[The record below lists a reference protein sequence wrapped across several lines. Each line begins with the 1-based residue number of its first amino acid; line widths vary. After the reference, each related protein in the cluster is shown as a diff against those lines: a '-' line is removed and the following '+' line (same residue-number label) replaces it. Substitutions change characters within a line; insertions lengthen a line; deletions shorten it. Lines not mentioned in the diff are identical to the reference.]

1 MANNKDISTIIKNA
15 VTCATKVCEFIE
27 VLVADSTVIVNAADT
42 TLSIVPVGFSTGI
55 YLGTAYNISDP
66 VIKHD
71 NAIANKLITAWNKY
85 ECLITQLPVELFVE
99 DLRAI
104 PEYEELIAMKASEG
118 GGFCKLA
125 GKSLYSN
132 YLLPIFT
139 GLPTLNKDDRASIII
154 RRFDSNILLMEYHIY
169 KKKMKKEFTLIF
181 NTVDM
186 NRSILEQQFTVY

>member
-1 MANNKDISTIIKNA
+1 MAKDINSIIKDA

-42 TLSIVPVGFSTGI
+42 TLSIVPVGYPTGI
-55 YLGTAYNISDP
+55 YLGTAYDISNP
-66 VIKHD
+66 VIQH
-71 NAIANKLITAWNKY
+71 NNNIANKLLRVWNNY
-85 ECLITQLPVELFVE
+85 ESLITRLPVELIVE
-99 DLRAI
+99 DLRSI

-125 GKSLYSN
+125 GQNLQSN

-139 GLPTLNKDDRASIII
+139 GLPTLNKDDRASIIV
-154 RRFDSNILLMEYHIY
+154 RRFDNNILLMEYHIY
-169 KKKMKKEFTLIF
+169 KKKMKKEFSLIF

-186 NRSILEQQFTVY
+186 NRSLLEQQFTVY